1 MKVAVVDDSME
12 DRELLAG
19 TAEETLCALG
29 QGQTFLQLFPS
40 GEMLLKDFQPGKLL
54 SDKIFGKIGQDNWQ
68 KLRIPIESKPFKKRL
83 PPYVDDGSLFHY

>member
-29 QGQTFLQLFPS
+29 QGQTFMQLFPS
-40 GEMLLKDFQPGKLL
+40 GEMLDRK
-54 SDKIFGKIGQDNWQ
+54 S
-68 KLRIPIESKPFKKRL
+68 
-83 PPYVDDGSLFHY
+83 VV